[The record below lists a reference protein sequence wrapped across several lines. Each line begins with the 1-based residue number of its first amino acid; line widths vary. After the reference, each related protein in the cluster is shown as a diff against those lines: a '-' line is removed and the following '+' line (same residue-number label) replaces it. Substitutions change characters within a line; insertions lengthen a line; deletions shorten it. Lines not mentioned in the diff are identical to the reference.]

1 MIDQAK
7 ARQLMAV
14 PKKVYGSPEWRPRT
28 NHAGHLYLQ
37 SQFEDEDGALIAGL
51 TLQIEIKAP
60 IIVQRCLCLFTLFS
74 FSHGAKHRVYQ
85 LEVAPGN
92 KRTHNSQDGAL
103 YGPHEHIG
111 EIVEP
116 VDGLSCNDF
125 EGACAYFAHRCSI
138 ALPLPIPTLAL
149 S

>member
-14 PKKVYGSPEWRPRT
+14 PKKVFGSPEWRPRT
-28 NHAGHLYLQ
+28 NHAGHLHLQ
-37 SQFEDEDGALIAGL
+37 GQFEDEEGALIAGL

-60 IIVQRCLCLFTLFS
+60 IIVQSCLYLFTLFS

-85 LEVAPGN
+85 LEVAPSH
-92 KRTHNSQDGAL
+92 KRTHNSPEGAL

-116 VDGLSCNDF
+116 VDGLSCSDF
-125 EGACAYFAHRCSI
+125 DGACAHFAHRCSI

-149 S
+149 L